1 MNLRKRPEREKKDER
16 TKQEKKAAYQK
27 EYYAR
32 KKQDPEGWKRYL
44 RWSVWSSDDQELGHN
59 PTLQLWAWFQ
69 TM

>member
-1 MNLRKRPEREKKDER
+1 MNLHKRPEREKKDER

-44 RWSVWSSDDQELGHN
+44 RWSV
-59 PTLQLWAWFQ
+59 
-69 TM
+69 